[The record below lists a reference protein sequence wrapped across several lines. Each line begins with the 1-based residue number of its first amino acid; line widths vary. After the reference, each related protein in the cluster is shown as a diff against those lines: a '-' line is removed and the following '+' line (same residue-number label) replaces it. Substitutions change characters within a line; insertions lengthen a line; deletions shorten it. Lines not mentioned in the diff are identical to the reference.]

1 MWDYGRRCARYK
13 AVRQE
18 KAMAAGIL
26 YPTAAEA
33 SSWGEQVSDTRGM
46 FMGTPEI
53 YFAKRIDNS
62 RVVRMVDPK
71 RRREMK
77 SFGVTLAVFFFLIM
91 VYLLQHLS
99 AIEYGYRIEQAK
111 AEQASIVES
120 NRELKLEEASLKDLE
135 RIDLEARKLGMVP
148 PVAGQVQVIESGNSD
163 SSAPVM
169 AKANSNGIMVVS
181 MQQ

>member
-1 MWDYGRRCARYK
+1 
-13 AVRQE
+13 
-18 KAMAAGIL
+18 MAAGVL
-26 YPTAAEA
+26 YPTMQD
-33 SSWGEQVSDTRGM
+33 SGNWGETVSDTRGM

-77 SFGVTLAVFFFLIM
+77 SFGITLAVLFLLVM

-111 AEQASIVES
+111 AEQTSIVES

-135 RIDLEARKLGMVP
+135 RIDLEARKLGMAP
-148 PVAGQVQVIESGNSD
+148 PVAGQVQVIESGDGD
-163 SSAPVM
+163 SAVPVM
-169 AKANSNGIMVVS
+169 AKANPNGIMVVS
-181 MQQ
+181 LQQ

>member
-1 MWDYGRRCARYK
+1 
-13 AVRQE
+13 
-18 KAMAAGIL
+18 MAAGVI
-26 YPTAAEA
+26 YPTMQDATN
-33 SSWGEQVSDTRGM
+33 WGDQVSETRGM

-53 YFAKRIDNS
+53 YFGKRIDNS
-62 RVVRMVDPK
+62 RVVRMVDPQ
-71 RRREMK
+71 RRREML
-77 SFGVTLAVFFFLIM
+77 SFGVTLGVFFLLVM

-111 AEQASIVES
+111 AEQTSIVES

-135 RIDLEARKLGMVP
+135 RIDLEARKLGMIP

-163 SSAPVM
+163 SAGPVM
-169 AKANSNGIMVVS
+169 AKANPNGIMVVS

>member
-1 MWDYGRRCARYK
+1 
-13 AVRQE
+13 
-18 KAMAAGIL
+18 MATGIL
-26 YPTAAEA
+26 YPTMGDAR
-33 SSWGEQVSDTRGM
+33 SWGEPVSETRGM

-71 RRREMK
+71 RRREML
-77 SFGVTLAVFFFLIM
+77 SFGITLGVFFLLVM

-111 AEQASIVES
+111 AEQNAIVES
-120 NRELKLEEASLKDLE
+120 NRELKLEESSLKDLE
-135 RIDLEARKLGMVP
+135 RIEAAARKLGMVP
-148 PVAGQVQVIESGNSD
+148 PVAGQIHAIESGNSD
-163 SSAPVM
+163 SAIPMM

-181 MQQ
+181 IQQ

>member
-1 MWDYGRRCARYK
+1 
-13 AVRQE
+13 
-18 KAMAAGIL
+18 MATGVL
-26 YPTAAEA
+26 YPTMQD
-33 SSWGEQVSDTRGM
+33 SGNWGEEVSDTRGM

-62 RVVRMVDPK
+62 RVVRMVDPQ

-77 SFGVTLAVFFFLIM
+77 SFGATLAVLFLLVM

-111 AEQASIVES
+111 AEQASMVES

-148 PVAGQVQVIESGNSD
+148 PVAGQIQVIESGDGD
-163 SSAPVM
+163 SAVPVM
-169 AKANSNGIMVVS
+169 AKANPDGIMVVS
-181 MQQ
+181 MRQ